1 VAKRK
6 QQPKQPKPDK
16 PKRGRGRPRKVL
28 DAAEVEK
35 LIALGHSVGGAGA
48 ILHCAAN
55 TLRHNFLPSIKQ
67 GRKIRKSNL
76 QARQFSAA
84 MDGNAALLIW
94 LGRQWLRQKDR
105 TEQDVTTHRGE
116 PGDDF
121 RIAGKSRAEILQ
133 DLIERLKGETAEQQ
147 EQPGGEPGPEP
158 QEVETFR
165 GNGHQQVGNN
175 GAANRGG

>member
-1 VAKRK
+1 MAKR
-6 QQPKQPKPDK
+6 KPDK
-16 PKRGRGRPRKVL
+16 PKRGRGRPKVEV
-28 DAAEVEK
+28 DAAKVERLIGHGATVEMVADALSCSVDTLERNCAEAIEKGRNARNGK
-35 LIALGHSVGGAGA
+35 LQCVQYG
-48 ILHCAAN
+48 
-55 TLRHNFLPSIKQ
+55 K
-67 GRKIRKSNL
+67 
-76 QARQFSAA
+76 A
-84 MDGNAALLIW
+84 MEGNVTMLIW
-94 LGRQWLRQKDR
+94 LGKQWLGQRDK

-175 GAANRGG
+175 GAANGGG